1 MKLINFFLNKY
12 NLMGV
17 IPVTIVYSICL
28 YFLKLEEHWILSTAI
43 FFVFNVLLF
52 PVMLKI
58 VDEVIKK

>member
-12 NLMGV
+12 NLISV

>member
-1 MKLINFFLNKY
+1 MKLILNKY
-12 NLMGV
+12 NLISV
-17 IPVTIVYSICL
+17 IPVTIVYSIRL
-28 YFLKLEEHWILSTAI
+28 YFLKLEEYWILSTAI